1 MPNIK
6 NASASGPAVRKVPFA
21 VSEAY
26 KSIRT
31 NLITKL
37 LKEQK
42 NVIAIS
48 SPNASEGKSTT
59 AINIAISLSQLGKKV
74 LLIDTDAH
82 RPSIAAKLN
91 IKNESGIMDVIVGVC
106 DAEQAVYEYNSLL
119 DIFTIGNIPQNPTE
133 IFASSAF
140 EDSLKEFSEKY
151 DFVIIDTPPVNL
163 LSDALV
169 IAQKCEGLVLVV
181 RSGMTTHSSLKH
193 TISAAKM
200 LDINILGLILNGTG
214 GEKKRYYKD
223 YYNKTYNNYR

>member
-1 MPNIK
+1 MPNTK
-6 NASASGPAVRKVPFA
+6 NMTASAPAVKKVPFA

-31 NLITKL
+31 NLISKL
-37 LKEQK
+37 SKEQK
-42 NVIAIS
+42 KIIAVS

-74 LLIDTDAH
+74 LLVDTDAH

-91 IKNESGIMDVIVGVC
+91 LTNENGIMDVISGLC
-106 DAEQAVYEYNSLL
+106 ETDKAAVSYNSLL
-119 DIFTIGNIPQNPTE
+119 DILTVGHIPQNPTE
-133 IFASSAF
+133 TFASAGF
-140 EDSLKEFSEKY
+140 EECIKEFSDKY

-169 IAQKCEGLVLVV
+169 IAQKCDGMVLVV
-181 RSGMTTHSSLKH
+181 RSGMTTHSSLKR
-193 TISAAKM
+193 TLSAAEM
-200 LDINILGLILNGTG
+200 LDINIVGIILNGTG

-223 YYNKTYNNYR
+223 YYNKPYKY